1 VSQSLSQV
9 MGQYMRMEQ
18 RLTPQLIQSMDIL
31 QLNIMALEN
40 RVAEELEKN
49 IALEREELEQEAPA
63 KRREE
68 PDNRGAAD
76 TSEAASFNRLDGFS
90 REYDLDAVDAP
101 YTPRRA
107 PVDGDRDPK
116 MEAMAN
122 TASRPAGLDEYL
134 LSQWRVLE
142 LDEETRRAGE
152 AIIYHLEEDGY
163 LKVWL
168 EEVADSVRP
177 SLALDVLE
185 RALALVQRLDP
196 VGIAARDYQ
205 ECLLLQLEA
214 MPGDNRIEREL
225 IQNHLADIE
234 KNRYPAI
241 AKATGY
247 SVGEIQEAVKA
258 ITSTLVLHPGYLV
271 VDRAVPRIQPDVL
284 VDYSERNGELE
295 VRLAD
300 GNSPRLRVSR
310 KYVDMLKAKENG
322 KDVRDFVRKH
332 VEAANA
338 LIDAIRYRRGRLLAV
353 AEAIGERQHDFVEVG
368 PQGLKVLRMSELA
381 ERLSCDPST
390 ISRTVA
396 DKYMQTPRGSY
407 PMRYFFTGGTETDD
421 GQTTSWDSV
430 KVRVSEIVEKED
442 GADPL
447 NDDQIAAALKAEG
460 IEISRRTVAKYRQ
473 QLNIPPARQRRK
485 F

>member
-1 VSQSLSQV
+1 
-9 MGQYMRMEQ
+9 
-18 RLTPQLIQSMDIL
+18 
-31 QLNIMALEN
+31 
-40 RVAEELEKN
+40 
-49 IALEREELEQEAPA
+49 
-63 KRREE
+63 
-68 PDNRGAAD
+68 
-76 TSEAASFNRLDGFS
+76 
-90 REYDLDAVDAP
+90 
-101 YTPRRA
+101 
-107 PVDGDRDPK
+107 
-116 MEAMAN
+116 MAN
-122 TASRPAGLDEYL
+122 TAARPAGLDEYL
-134 LSQWRVLE
+134 LSQWRVLN

-163 LKVWL
+163 LKVRL

-177 SLALDVLE
+177 ALALDVVE
-185 RALALVQRLDP
+185 RALARVQRLDP

-258 ITSTLVLHPGYLV
+258 ITSTLVLHPAYLV
-271 VDRAVPRIQPDVL
+271 VERVVPRIQPDVL

-295 VRLAD
+295 VRLTD
-300 GNSPRLRVSR
+300 GNSPRLRVSK
-310 KYVDMLKAKENG
+310 KYMDMLRAKENG

-338 LIDAIRYRRGRLLAV
+338 LIDAIQYRRGRLLAV
-353 AEAIGERQHDFVEVG
+353 AEAIVERQRDFFEVG

-381 ERLSCDPST
+381 QRLNCDPST

-396 DKYMQTPRGSY
+396 EKYMQTPRGIY

-421 GQTTSWDSV
+421 GQSTSWDSV

-442 GADPL
+442 PADPL
-447 NDDQIAAALKAEG
+447 NDDQIAAMLKTEG

-485 F
+485 Y

>member
-1 VSQSLSQV
+1 MSQSLSQV

-31 QLNIMALEN
+31 QLNMMALEN
-40 RVAEELEKN
+40 RVAEELERN
-49 IALEREELEQEAPA
+49 IALESVEAEGQPQD
-63 KRREE
+63 KQRDTDDR
-68 PDNRGAAD
+68 DRDGAD
-76 TSEAASFNRLDGFS
+76 VDSFNRLDSFS
-90 REYDLDAVDAP
+90 REYDLDVVDGP
-101 YTPRRA
+101 YVPRRA
-107 PVDGDRDPK
+107 APADDRDPK

-122 TASRPAGLDEYL
+122 TASRPGGLDEYL

-142 LDEETRRAGE
+142 LDDEVARAGE

-163 LKVWL
+163 LKVRL
-168 EEVADSVRP
+168 EAIADSTRP
-177 SLALDVLE
+177 PIPLAILE
-185 RALALVQRLDP
+185 DALKRVQQLDP

-205 ECLLLQLEA
+205 ECLLLQLDA
-214 MPGDNRIEREL
+214 QPGDNRIERTL
-225 IQNHLADIE
+225 IENHLADIE

-247 SVGEIQEAVKA
+247 SIGEIQEAVKA
-258 ITSTLVLHPGYLV
+258 ITSSLVLHPGYLV
-271 VDRAVPRIQPDVL
+271 VDRQVPRINPDV
-284 VDYSERNGELE
+284 VIDYSDQTGELD
-295 VRLAD
+295 VRLSD

-310 KYVDMLKAKENG
+310 KYIEMLKAKKNG

-332 VEAANA
+332 VESANA

-353 AEAIGERQHDFVEVG
+353 AEAIVSRQRDFFEVG

-381 ERLSCDPST
+381 ERLGCDPST

-396 DKYMQTPRGSY
+396 EKYVQTPRGIY
-407 PMRYFFTGGTETDD
+407 PMRYFFTGGTETED
-421 GQTTSWDSV
+421 GTTTSWDSV
-430 KVRVSEIVEKED
+430 KVRVSDIIEKED
-442 GADPL
+442 PSKPL
-447 NDDQIAAALKAEG
+447 NDDQIAAVLKKEG

-473 QLNIPPARQRRK
+473 QLDIPPARQRRK